1 MFDARCTENCA
12 KLCQAAEDADC
23 SKPPIAEQTP
33 AGVAG
38 VADVVAVPCPAM
50 PARPERRFQAMKST
64 EV

>member
-50 PARPERRFQAMKST
+50 PARQC
-64 EV
+64 